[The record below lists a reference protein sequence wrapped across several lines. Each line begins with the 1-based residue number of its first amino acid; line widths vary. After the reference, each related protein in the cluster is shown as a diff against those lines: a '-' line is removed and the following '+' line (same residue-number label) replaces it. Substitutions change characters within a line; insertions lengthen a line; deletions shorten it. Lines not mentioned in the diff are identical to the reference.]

1 MPQNVNII
9 PKFISVPHVSP
20 WSEGQTVNLCTGVG
34 EELLSSGNM
43 EEVFLHEGCHVSLGF
58 MQEVRVKVCVCLSTP
73 LTYRTLPG
81 DVHRIWTKC
90 SYPAMPGTTLLMRTQ
105 RRAWCLGLLCV
116 TVGTGCLRRHW
127 IRLCCLYLIG

>member
-1 MPQNVNII
+1 MPYSAA
-9 PKFISVPHVSP
+9 P
-20 WSEGQTVNLCTGVG
+20 GVG
-34 EELLSSGNM
+34 DKLLISALVLVKNSSAQETWRRFSCM
-43 EEVFLHEGCHVSLGF
+43 KDVMFLFASC
-58 MQEVRVKVCVCLSTP
+58 K
-73 LTYRTLPG
+73 TLPG